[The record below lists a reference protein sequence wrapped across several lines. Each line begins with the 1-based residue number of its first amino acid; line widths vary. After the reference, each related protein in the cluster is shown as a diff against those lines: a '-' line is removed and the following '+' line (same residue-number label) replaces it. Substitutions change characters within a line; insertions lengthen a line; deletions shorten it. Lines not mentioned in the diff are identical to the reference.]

1 MADLQWNKEFAL
13 EQTAGDEELLAEL
26 LVLFKDSS
34 ASDFAQLQ
42 QAVTAQDAEGVARA
56 AHSLKGAS
64 ASLGIEG
71 IRQLAMAMETD
82 ARAASVRV
90 AQDRLMEMEELLA
103 QMQELES

>member
-1 MADLQWNKEFAL
+1 MADLLWNKEFAL

-42 QAVTAQDAEGVARA
+42 QAVAALDAAGVVRA

-71 IRQLAMAMETD
+71 IRQVAMAMETD
-82 ARAASVRV
+82 ARASSLRV
-90 AQDRLMEMEELLA
+90 AQEQLGEMEELLA
-103 QMQELES
+103 LVQALEN

>member
-1 MADLQWNKEFAL
+1 MADLLWNKEFAL

-42 QAVTAQDAEGVARA
+42 QAVAAQDTEGVVQA

-71 IRQLAMAMETD
+71 IRQVAMAMEAD
-82 ARAASVRV
+82 ARAASLRV
-90 AQDRLMEMEELLA
+90 ATERLGEMEELLA
-103 QMQELES
+103 QMQALES